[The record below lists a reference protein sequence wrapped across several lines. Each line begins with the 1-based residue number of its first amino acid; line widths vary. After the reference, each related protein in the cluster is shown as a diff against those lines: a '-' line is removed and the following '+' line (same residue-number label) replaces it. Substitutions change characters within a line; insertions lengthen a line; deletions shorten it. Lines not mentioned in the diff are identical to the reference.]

1 MNIYLNFYPV
11 NINTGTIDHLLR
23 LDLSSLFILMGNVF
37 VINLKDIKKL
47 PVVYILLEISRVQQG
62 DVKTDLVDISG

>member
-23 LDLSSLFILMGNVF
+23 LDLLSLFNVKCF
-37 VINLKDIKKL
+37 YRQLGRYKEVARCRHSAGYSPS
-47 PVVYILLEISRVQQG
+47 PVERCE
-62 DVKTDLVDISG
+62 D